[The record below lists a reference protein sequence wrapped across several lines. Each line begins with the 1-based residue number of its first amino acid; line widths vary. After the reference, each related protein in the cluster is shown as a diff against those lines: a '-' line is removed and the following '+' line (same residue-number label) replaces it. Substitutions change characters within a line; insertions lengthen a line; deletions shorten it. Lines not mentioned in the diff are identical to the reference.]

1 MGEIAESESLAF
13 RASPHP
19 MWVFDR
25 ESLAFL
31 DVNEAAVTAYGWSR
45 DEFLGMTLL
54 DIRPAEDRAGF
65 KEAVTVP
72 IRALDSVRRIGPR
85 RHVTKGGRTLEVKLR
100 SVATVHRGRAARL
113 VMIEEMVSESE
124 VEAVEAL
131 ARGERRFRA
140 MIEKSA
146 EGISLTDG
154 DGRTVYVS
162 PAVSTLLGMPPGP
175 GGCAS
180 EIHPDDREAVTES
193 FLWLKAHPGESHVVE
208 YRARHADGEWHSF
221 EATGTNLLGDP
232 DVRAIVGNFRDITER
247 KRLTEQLLHAQ
258 KMEAI
263 GRLAGGIAHDFNN
276 VLAAISGYSQM
287 AIADPAVHEPLRQDL
302 REILGAAERGA
313 GLTRQLLAFS
323 RKQPP
328 SPKALSLNGVV
339 VEIEKMLR
347 RTIGEDIEVVT
358 ELDPALGTVRADSG
372 QIVQVLMN
380 LAVNA
385 RDAMPSGGKLAVR
398 TFNVELDAE
407 GATKVPGA
415 HPGRYVVIEVG
426 DTGAGMDRST
436 LLRIFEPFFTTKGVG
451 KGTGLG
457 LSTVFGIVKQ
467 SDGLIAVK
475 SAIGQGTEFRIYLPR
490 IEGEVA
496 LVQAPPLRVPR
507 GFGRVLVVEDDAQV
521 REVIRRVMVGR
532 GYEVIVASG
541 MAAALATLQAVDGEV
556 RLVLSDVVMQGGDGV
571 ALARRVRET
580 WPGIPALLMSGHT
593 DHPAMSGREC
603 RVLQKP
609 FTPAQLDQALDEAM
623 KSDDSGAQVSA
634 SWATGAQPAA
644 RQKDCA

>member
-1 MGEIAESESLAF
+1 
-13 RASPHP
+13 
-19 MWVFDR
+19 
-25 ESLAFL
+25 
-31 DVNEAAVTAYGWSR
+31 
-45 DEFLGMTLL
+45 
-54 DIRPAEDRAGF
+54 
-65 KEAVTVP
+65 
-72 IRALDSVRRIGPR
+72 
-85 RHVTKGGRTLEVKLR
+85 
-100 SVATVHRGRAARL
+100 
-113 VMIEEMVSESE
+113 
-124 VEAVEAL
+124 
-131 ARGERRFRA
+131 
-140 MIEKSA
+140 
-146 EGISLTDG
+146 
-154 DGRTVYVS
+154 
-162 PAVSTLLGMPPGP
+162 
-175 GGCAS
+175 
-180 EIHPDDREAVTES
+180 
-193 FLWLKAHPGESHVVE
+193 
-208 YRARHADGEWHSF
+208 
-221 EATGTNLLGDP
+221 
-232 DVRAIVGNFRDITER
+232 
-247 KRLTEQLLHAQ
+247 
-258 KMEAI
+258 
-263 GRLAGGIAHDFNN
+263 
-276 VLAAISGYSQM
+276 
-287 AIADPAVHEPLRQDL
+287 
-302 REILGAAERGA
+302 
-313 GLTRQLLAFS
+313 
-323 RKQPP
+323 
-328 SPKALSLNGVV
+328 
-339 VEIEKMLR
+339 
-347 RTIGEDIEVVT
+347 
-358 ELDPALGTVRADSG
+358 
-372 QIVQVLMN
+372 
-380 LAVNA
+380 VNA

-521 REVIRRVMVGR
+521 REVIRRLMVGR